1 MPMIYRIDDDPATS
15 IIPQANV
22 FVTRAQSTFGAVTP
36 DRLMHHGARLIS
48 HRSLAW
54 DDDRW
59 EGQGVWIEEYSSYE
73 LADLQLEQ
81 TRRVGECGS
90 AVNQSLLAR

>member
-1 MPMIYRIDDDPATS
+1 MIYRIDDDPATS

-22 FVTRAQSTFGAVTP
+22 FVTRAQSTFRAVTP
-36 DRLMHHGARLIS
+36 DRVMHRGMRLIS

-54 DDDRW
+54 DDGRW
-59 EGQGVWIEEYSSYE
+59 EGQGVWIGEYSSYE

-81 TRRVGECGS
+81 TQRVGECGT
-90 AVNQSLLAR
+90 AVNQGLLAR